1 MKSGNYQRRFLR
13 APLNENVILSDGE
26 AVFRGGMINIS
37 EDGLLLSELPF
48 FPKVDELS
56 LLIPIP
62 HFPLFKNLSNEQLGL
77 LDERSFLR
85 RIIRIKAQIVRK
97 AELERDLTNILKSKF
112 GMQFTSASERDREII
127 SQYVKNSSS
136 NLIHLQTLIDS
147 FNSSEDIRS
156 RTRSLS
162 RVMGYRARKI
172 AQLRVDISADYQG
185 LQWL

>member
-13 APLNENVILSDGE
+13 APLNEKVIISDGE
-26 AVFRGGMINIS
+26 AVFRGEMINIS

-48 FPKVDELS
+48 FPESNELS

-62 HFPLFKNLSNEQLGL
+62 HFPLFKNLSDEQLDL

-85 RIIRIKAQIVRK
+85 RIIRVKAQIVRK
-97 AELERDLTNILKSKF
+97 AELERDLSNIFKSKF

-127 SQYVKNSSS
+127 SHYVKNSSS
-136 NLIHLQTLIDS
+136 NLVHLQTLIDS
-147 FNSSEDIRS
+147 FNASEEIRV

-162 RVMGYRARKI
+162 RVMGYGARKI
-172 AQLRVDISADYQG
+172 SQLRVDVLADYQG